1 MRPADVNVG
10 DGFVN
15 MAMDGGHEFE
25 ASPWLSLVPVSMFG
39 GGLEREQEERE
50 DVGAEPVHAPARRRG
65 RELVLEKEE

>member
-1 MRPADVNVG
+1 
-10 DGFVN
+10 
-15 MAMDGGHEFE
+15 MAGTNSKQ
-25 ASPWLSLVPVSMFG
+25 ALLSLVPVRMNAGVIG